1 MADELDDAESYED
14 EAALVLLEYPDL
26 AKRYLDLASQ
36 ELSHAMYL
44 HEAAVSIIDAKT
56 KAGVTVPQGMMDV
69 WNNRHQKFIKRY
81 NRLKYSLSQM
91 TGK

>member
-1 MADELDDAESYED
+1 
-14 EAALVLLEYPDL
+14 
-26 AKRYLDLASQ
+26 
-36 ELSHAMYL
+36 MYL